1 MNQESEKK
9 SKNVVDLSSFRKKK
23 ETAEEFA
30 RGRSPLYVSHTS
42 GKISGSKSGEAS
54 SEDNFGDR
62 YQRIKSSL
70 EKINRLM
77 AELKKISS
85 TGVEQI
91 ETKSTSKASSK
102 QI

>member
-1 MNQESEKK
+1 MNQDSENKP
-9 SKNVVDLSSFRKKK
+9 KNVVELSSFRKKK

-30 RGRSPLYVSHTS
+30 RGRNPLYVSHST
-42 GKISGSKSGEAS
+42 GKISAS
-54 SEDNFGDR
+54 QDGKSEDNFGDR

-91 ETKSTSKASSK
+91 EAKPNSKAK
-102 QI
+102 TTQL

>member
-1 MNQESEKK
+1 MNQESENK
-9 SKNVVDLSSFRKKK
+9 SKNVVELSSFRKKK

-42 GKISGSKSGEAS
+42 GKISGSKEAA
-54 SEDNFGDR
+54 SEDTFGDR

-85 TGVEQI
+85 TGAETVEA
-91 ETKSTSKASSK
+91 KSTTKTGSK
-102 QI
+102 QV

>member
-1 MNQESEKK
+1 MKQETEK
-9 SKNVVDLSSFRKKK
+9 KNVVELSSFRKKK

-30 RGRSPLYVSHTS
+30 RGRNPIYVSHDT
-42 GKISGSKSGEAS
+42 GKISGSKNAK
-54 SEDNFGDR
+54 SEEENFGDR

-85 TGVEQI
+85 SSGAEQSEI
-91 ETKSTSKASSK
+91 KAK
-102 QI
+102 TTPR